1 MEKRVIDHNFIQ
13 LIMDK
18 HMQKELKYLKRGNLI
33 NYYLNKKFKFYCE
46 VEKSFDQLGHS
57 LIGEFVL
64 YQFAVITQNIKV
76 ALHK

>member
-1 MEKRVIDHNFIQ
+1 MEKSVIDHNFIQ

-18 HMQKELKYLKRGNLI
+18 HMQKELKYLKRGNFI

-46 VEKSFDQLGHS
+46 VEKSF
-57 LIGEFVL
+57 EFVL

-76 ALHK
+76 ALHR